1 MRLIAGFAGV
11 GVAATLCHI
20 LVLNLVGGLTPAP
33 LALANLLAYL
43 AASLI
48 TFVGNARISF
58 RRPVTLA
65 ASLRFALV
73 SAVILVVDQ
82 VYLEVF
88 RTLAAPLWI
97 SSWGLAVLNPA
108 LNFLFLR
115 SFVFADRS

>member
-20 LVLNLVGGLTPAP
+20 LILNLVGSLTPAP
-33 LALANLLAYL
+33 LAIANLLAYL

-48 TFVGNARISF
+48 TFVGNALISF

-65 ASLRFALV
+65 SGLRFALV

-82 VYLEVF
+82 VYLEVL
-88 RTLAAPLWI
+88 RTLGAPLWI
-97 SSWGLAVLNPA
+97 SSWGLAILNPA

-115 SFVFADRS
+115 FFVFIGPR

>member
-20 LVLNLVGGLTPAP
+20 LVLNLVGSLTPAP

-48 TFVGNARISF
+48 TFVGNAVISF

-65 ASLRFALV
+65 SGLRFALV

-88 RTLAAPLWI
+88 RTLGAPLWI

-108 LNFLFLR
+108 LNFLSLR
-115 SFVFADRS
+115 FFVFARPR